1 MRLSGRS
8 ARLVRICGGIWIVL
22 APILWLMAAISS
34 LESDVAYRVQLVA
47 FSAAAIVGLV
57 SGVCALLAHTWAAR
71 GLFLVSS
78 LGVAYFFGTAAYALV
93 LPFVPWSTLKE
104 PGLKSL
110 PIALLLAT
118 MSAPLGIPFLL
129 MAVTIRRALATH
141 CMTGMCLVPSDS
153 LNGRVDR

>member
-34 LESDVAYRVQLVA
+34 VESDVAYRVQLVA

-78 LGVAYFFGTAAYALV
+78 LGVVVLFRDCRVCPGPPVCALEHAQGTRIEVAANCAAASHDECAAGDT
-93 LPFVPWSTLKE
+93 VPAHGCHDQT
-104 PGLKSL
+104 
-110 PIALLLAT
+110 
-118 MSAPLGIPFLL
+118 
-129 MAVTIRRALATH
+129 RAR
-141 CMTGMCLVPSDS
+141 DS
-153 LNGRVDR
+153 LHDWNVSRSV